1 MEPLLVLCEMVL
13 DNKGFTGITKIS
25 SSLRDTAEVNI
36 FN

>member
-13 DNKGFTGITKIS
+13 DNNGFTAITKIS
-25 SSLRDTAEVNI
+25 NSLRDTAEVNI